1 MRTLLRLRL
10 KRLLSVALLLCV
22 SSLSWAYD
30 FEKDGIYYNI
40 NSDVDGRKTVSV
52 TSNGNNSYSGDVIIP
67 SSVTNGTTIYIV
79 TSIGNS
85 AFSICTG
92 LTSVTIPNSVT
103 SIGIDAFYGCTGLTS
118 ITIGNSVTSIG
129 SGAFSRCT
137 GLTSVTIPNS
147 VTSIG
152 SGAFSNCTGLTSIT
166 IPSSVT
172 YIADS
177 FCACSGLASI
187 IVEEGNTVCDSRNNC
202 NAIINT
208 SSNTLIAGCK
218 NTTIPNS
225 VTSIGNS
232 AFFGCTGLTSITI
245 PGSVTSI
252 GYEAFYRCT
261 GLTSITIPGSVT
273 SIGYGAFQDCSA
285 LNSVKVSS
293 TSPVIIVENTFTNR
307 TNATLYVPHGSKD
320 AYLAANY
327 WSEFKEVKEFIHFVD
342 ANVEA
347 VCVANWD
354 TNGSGDLDFDEIK
367 AVTDLGNA
375 FEGNTT
381 IKTFPELQLFTG
393 LTTISDNAF
402 KGCTG
407 LTSITI
413 PNNVMTI
420 GVEAFNGCTGL
431 TYVYCDV
438 TNVPALGTQA
448 FNAINDK
455 AVLFV
460 PSSAVEA
467 YQQADGWKDAFY
479 AISAKLLI
487 ETNLTSQ
494 FSALTV
500 NTNWKTGDGKT
511 AGYTSEE
518 FCPMVT
524 PDGLA
529 PVQMCEFYETNCY
542 RSGDLLYQTVT
553 GLTPGTYNIELYG
566 GAAYTFGRGFT
577 SEAFS
582 NGTWNAGDKIEN
594 ETGVTLYAST
604 SEGTFGGEIPIYYAT
619 NFPEGAATVKL
630 ENVVVGSNGQM
641 KIGMSKTSASTN
653 WHIIQLKSV
662 VATVDVLDLYI
673 QSLTAAKAALADE
686 NYINVTGTE
695 RTNLEQAIVLYS
707 SVTGADMTAYQTAI
721 NALSSATETF
731 TSAKASYDE
740 YIKVKD
746 LVNNRKYPYA
756 TEAKKYA
763 AKAAAAQTAPTT
775 AAEAVSITAQ
785 MMQTYRSYAESS
797 ALMEGVNS
805 VINMTDLILNPKAE
819 NGVNNWQTVK
829 GEGSGGSITIRSDQ
843 PWTDGEGGTEHKYF
857 DGGNWG
863 ASAWDVTLQ
872 QSITLPA
879 GRYQLTAL
887 GRSSADVA
895 LILFAGNETAEMAHI
910 SATGGLFNN
919 GWEQTSVEFELT
931 EEQTV
936 TIGVRGVTS
945 VIYNWMSF
953 SDFRLVKFPTQQ
965 VIDIAEDHIVA
976 YSNFLPLDFSEVQGL
991 KAYIASGFN
1000 PTTGSLLLTPA
1011 TEVPAGE
1018 GLLLKGATGSYTV
1031 PCKETNMFYANLLKG
1046 VAETTD
1052 IQPTED
1058 NYTNYIL
1065 DDGSYGIGFY
1075 PLSAANRIVKGQ
1087 AYLQL
1092 PTSVVS
1098 PAEARMVKL
1107 EFLDDSEGEAT
1118 GIATV
1123 NSEQLTVNSDI
1134 YDMQGRRVNA
1144 STLKKGLY
1152 IVDGKKMVRK

>member
-1 MRTLLRLRL
+1 MRTLLRL
-10 KRLLSVALLLCV
+10 KRLLSVAFLLCV

-40 NSDVDGRKTVSV
+40 NSSVDGRKTASA
-52 TSNGNNSYSGDVIIP
+52 THNGNNSYSGDVIIP
-67 SSVTNGTTIYIV
+67 SSVTHGTTIYIV

-85 AFSICTG
+85 AFYKCTG
-92 LTSVTIPNSVT
+92 LTSVTIPESVT
-103 SIGIDAFYGCTGLTS
+103 SIGSNAFSYCTGLTS
-118 ITIGNSVTSIG
+118 ITIPNNVTTIG
-129 SGAFSRCT
+129 SGAFYQCT
-137 GLTSVTIPNS
+137 GLTSITIPNS
-147 VTSIG
+147 VMTIEFE
-152 SGAFSNCTGLTSIT
+152 AFYDCSSLTSIT

-172 YIADS
+172 SIRSDAFSD
-177 FCACSGLASI
+177 CSSLVSI
-187 IVEEGNTVCDSRNNC
+187 IVEEGNTKYDSRNNC
-202 NAIINT
+202 NAIIET
-208 SSNTLIAGCK
+208 SSNALIAGCK

-225 VTSIGNS
+225 VTTIGSGAFYQCTGLTSITIPNS
-232 AFFGCTGLTSITI
+232 VTTIGSYAFSGCTGLTSITI
-245 PGSVTSI
+245 PSSVTRIES
-252 GYEAFYRCT
+252 
-261 GLTSITIPGSVT
+261 
-273 SIGYGAFQDCSA
+273 GAFEDCSA

-293 TSPVIIVENTFTNR
+293 TSPVIIVEYTFTNR
-307 TNATLYVPHGSKD
+307 ANATLYVPHGSKN

-354 TNGSGDLDFDEIK
+354 TNGSGDLDLDEIK

-381 IKTFPELQLFTG
+381 IKTFPELQLFTS
-393 LTTISDNAF
+393 LTTISDHAF
-402 KGCTG
+402 SGCTG

-420 GVEAFNGCTGL
+420 GDEAFSGCTGL
-431 TYVYCDV
+431 IYVYCDA

-448 FNAINDK
+448 FDAINEK

-500 NTNWKTGDGKT
+500 NTNWKTGAGGT
-511 AGYTSEE
+511 AGYTSTE
-518 FCPMVT
+518 FCPMVK
-524 PDGLA
+524 PDGL
-529 PVQMCEFYETNCY
+529 PEVQMCEFYEKTCY

-553 GLTPGTYNIELYG
+553 GLTSGTYNIELYG
-566 GAAYTFGRGFT
+566 GAAYTFGRGFA

-582 NGTWNAGDKIEN
+582 NGTWNPGDKIESG
-594 ETGVTLYAST
+594 TGVTLYAST

-662 VATVDVLDLYI
+662 IATVDVLDLYAL
-673 QSLTAAKAALADE
+673 SLTAAKAALADE

-695 RTNLEQAIVLYS
+695 RTDLKQTIAQYS
-707 SVTGADMTAYQTAI
+707 TVTGADITVYQTAI
-721 NALSSATETF
+721 NALNSATDTF
-731 TSAKASYDE
+731 TNAKASYDE
-740 YIKVKD
+740 YVTVKNM
-746 LVNNRKYPYA
+746 LENRSYPYA
-756 TEAKKYA
+756 TEAKKDA
-763 AKAAAAQTAPTT
+763 AEAAAAHVAPTT
-775 AAEAVSITAQ
+775 ADEAVSITAQ
-785 MMQTYRSYAESS
+785 MMQAYRQYAESS
-797 ALMEGVNS
+797 AVMEGVNS

-819 NGVNNWQTVK
+819 NGVDNWQTVK
-829 GEGSGGSITIRSDQ
+829 GEGSGGSLTTLNDQ
-843 PWTDGEGGTEHKYF
+843 PWTDGEGGTEHHYF

-872 QSITLPA
+872 QNITLPA

-887 GRSSADVA
+887 GRSAADVA
-895 LILFAGNETAEMAHI
+895 LTLFANSETAEMAHI
-910 SATGGLFNN
+910 GSKGGLFNN

-945 VIYNWMSF
+945 VQYNWMSF

-965 VIDIAEDHIVA
+965 VIDIAKDHIVT

-1000 PTTGSLLLTPA
+1000 PATGSLLLTPA

-1018 GLLLKGATGSYTV
+1018 GLVLKGAQGSYTV
-1031 PCKETNMFYANLLKG
+1031 PCKDTNMFYANLLKG
-1046 VAETTD
+1046 VTETTSVE
-1052 IQPTED
+1052 PTED
-1058 NYTNYIL
+1058 NYTNFIL

-1075 PLSAANRIVKGQ
+1075 PLSAASRIVKGQ

-1092 PTSVVS
+1092 PASVA
-1098 PAEARMVKL
+1098 PTAEARMVKL
-1107 EFLDDSEGEAT
+1107 EFLDDSDGEAT

>member
-1 MRTLLRLRL
+1 MKTLLRL

-30 FEKDGIYYNI
+30 FEVDGIYYNI

-52 TSNGNNSYSGDVIIP
+52 TSNGSNSYSEDVIIP
-67 SSVTNGTTIYIV
+67 SSVTNGTSIYIV
-79 TSIGNS
+79 TSIGNL
-85 AFSICTG
+85 AFFNCK
-92 LTSVTIPNSVT
+92 
-103 SIGIDAFYGCTGLTS
+103 
-118 ITIGNSVTSIG
+118 
-129 SGAFSRCT
+129 

-152 SGAFSNCTGLTSIT
+152 SGGFANCGLTSIT
-166 IPSSVT
+166 IPNSVT
-172 YIADS
+172 SIGRGAFADCGLTS
-177 FCACSGLASI
+177 ITIPNSVTSIIENPFYGCSGLASI
-187 IVEEGNTVCDSRNNC
+187 IVEEGNTVYDSRNNC
-202 NAIINT
+202 NAIIRT
-208 SSNTLIAGCK
+208 SSNELIAGFK

-225 VTSIGNS
+225 VTSIGWD
-232 AFFGCTGLTSITI
+232 
-245 PGSVTSI
+245 
-252 GYEAFYRCT
+252 AFYRCT
-261 GLTSITIPGSVT
+261 GLTSITIPNSVT
-273 SIGYGAFQDCSA
+273 SIGSEAFSGCTGLTSITIPNSVTSIGDHAFYECSA
-285 LNSVKVSS
+285 LNSVKVCS
-293 TSPVIIVENTFTNR
+293 TSPIEIGEYTFTNR
-307 TNATLYVPHGSKD
+307 ANATLYVPHGSKN

-327 WSEFKEVKEFIHFVD
+327 WGEFKEIKEFIHFVD

-354 TNGSGDLDFDEIK
+354 TNGSGDLDLDEIK

-566 GAAYTFGRGFT
+566 GAAYTFGRGFA

-594 ETGVTLYAST
+594 GTGVTLYAST
-604 SEGTFGGEIPIYYAT
+604 SEGTFGREIPIYYAT
-619 NFPEGAATVKL
+619 NFPEGATTVKL

-673 QSLTAAKAALADE
+673 TSLTAAKAALADE

-695 RTNLEQAIVLYS
+695 RTDLEQAIVLYS

-731 TSAKASYDE
+731 INAKASYDE
-740 YIKVKD
+740 YVTIKNM
-746 LVNNRKYPYA
+746 LIARSYPYA
-756 TEAKKYA
+756 TEAKKDA
-763 AKAAAAQTAPTT
+763 AEAAAAHAAPTT
-775 AAEAVSITAQ
+775 AAEAVSLTEQIL
-785 MMQTYRSYAESS
+785 QTYRSYAESS
-797 ALMEGVNS
+797 AMMEGVNS
-805 VINMTDLILNPKAE
+805 VTNMTDYILNPKAE
-819 NGVNNWQTVK
+819 NGTNNWQTVK
-829 GEGSGGSITIRSDQ
+829 GEGSGGSITIRSDE
-843 PWTDGEGGTEHKYF
+843 PWTDSEGGKEHKYF
-857 DGGNWG
+857 DGGDWG
-863 ASAWDVTLQ
+863 NSAWDVTLQ

-879 GRYQLTAL
+879 GRYQFTAL
-887 GRSSADVA
+887 GRSSVDVA
-895 LILFAGNETAEMAHI
+895 LTLFANNETAEMAHI
-910 SATGGLFNN
+910 SATGGLFNY
-919 GWEQTSVEFELT
+919 GWDQTSLEFKLT
-931 EEQTV
+931 GEQTV

-945 VIYNWMSF
+945 KQYNWMSF

-965 VIDIAEDHIVA
+965 VIDIAEDKVLT
-976 YSNFLPLDFSEVQGL
+976 YSNFLPLDFSEVEGL

-1031 PCKETNMFYANLLKG
+1031 PCKDTNMFYANLLKG

-1052 IQPTED
+1052 IQPAED

-1075 PLSAANRIVKGQ
+1075 PLSTASRVVKGQ

-1092 PTSVVS
+1092 PTSVVL

-1107 EFLDDSEGEAT
+1107 EFLDDSESEGKTT

-1134 YDMQGRRVNA
+1134 YDLQGRRVNP
-1144 STLKKGLY
+1144 SSLRKGLY
-1152 IVDGKKMVRK
+1152 IVDGKKVVRK